1 MAGPSHNDKTHLRLC
16 SPRGCTLLYIMAA
29 HVTCLPDRLPTTRC
43 RCVFW
48 VPFSVVDTCIFHF
61 HPSFLRFLLPSCF
74 PFLFPSILIN
84 LCFATIFFYPSHTV
98 MHACLPACSF
108 FLPSILPC
116 QSHLP
121 QISPTPSSLPFLNS
135 PLPASLPPCPP
146 ASLSP
151 CLPAPCLPSSLSA
164 PSLPNAN
171 HSPTVLVFFLPP
183 VIDTC

>member
-1 MAGPSHNDKTHLRLC
+1 MEWSQMAGPSHNDKTHLRLC

-84 LCFATIFFYPSHTV
+84 LCFATIFFIPVTQSC
-98 MHACLPACSF
+98 MHACLLVLSSF
-108 FLPSILPC
+108 HPSFLANPTSLKF
-116 QSHLP
+116 HLP
-121 QISPTPSSLPFLNS
+121 PPPFRSSIP
-135 PLPASLPPCPP
+135 PSLPPCLPVSLPP
-146 ASLSP
+146 CIPAPCLPVSLSP
-151 CLPAPCLPSSLSA
+151 CLPVCP
-164 PSLPNAN
+164 
-171 HSPTVLVFFLPP
+171 LPP
-183 VIDTC
+183 